1 MNCTTGILEA
11 TQSLGCVASES
22 AVEWILRYLGG
33 PMAIMVSAFVATMV
47 ARSTIRANRA
57 TTRKLATLNLIER
70 SESTEYY
77 QERYIAFRDAR
88 QDPNGMTALFD
99 PTNSALK
106 SQRRLVLEML
116 NHYEL
121 IASGIKSEI
130 LDEGFYK
137 NYMRSTF
144 VRDWK
149 SAAPLVAHIRR
160 PTPDSGADVP
170 ATLAFSEFEALAVKW
185 EAEMRKA
192 GLLSKATKPG
202 Q

>member
-1 MNCTTGILEA
+1 MTCTTEIIEA

-22 AVEWILRYLGG
+22 GIVWFVRNFGG
-33 PMAIMVSAFVATMV
+33 PLAIITSAIVGTWI
-47 ARSTIRANRA
+47 ARTTIKANRDTA
-57 TTRKLATLNLIER
+57 RKLATLNLIER

-88 QDPNGMTALFD
+88 QDQNGLTALFD

-130 LDEGFYK
+130 LDEDFYK
-137 NYMRSTF
+137 DYMRSTF

-149 SAAPLVAHIRR
+149 SAKPLVDHIRR
-160 PTPDSGADVP
+160 PTPDSGAEVP
-170 ATLAFSEFEALAVKW
+170 ATLAFSKFEELAKKW
-185 EAEMRKA
+185 EVENAD
-192 GLLSKATKPG
+192 
-202 Q
+202 